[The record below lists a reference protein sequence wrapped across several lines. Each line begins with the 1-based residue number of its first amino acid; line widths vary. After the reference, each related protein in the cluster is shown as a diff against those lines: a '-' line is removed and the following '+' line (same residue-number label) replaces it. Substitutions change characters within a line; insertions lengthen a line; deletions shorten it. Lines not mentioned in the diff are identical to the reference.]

1 MFTPSKRVWVIIM
14 SFSISQVVLASTR
27 RSGCYSSRTR
37 SSAFALHHAL
47 ERRRPFASFLAA
59 ANNNNNNDNNEANLE
74 HLRRKIIETNG
85 GVPINV
91 QSPKQVSTAV
101 FGAPQ
106 AANKS
111 VLQEAASSQSA
122 LSQEKRMLAQ
132 LILEYRSLLQ
142 FQKRNASTASTVE
155 IEDEEDE
162 DEEAP
167 RVSSKSTTRNKHTKV
182 QTSHEQLV
190 ESLFASPGSKLDP
203 YWREP
208 LLQLSKSTSRNLVKQ
223 LDPDLCPMGYNPN
236 ATPNSRGGTSSASS
250 LSSQSRRGTFISY
263 YREQKELYPQCVV
276 LIRCGDF
283 YECYGLDAIL
293 LVEHVGLNSMAG
305 KARAGCP
312 YRNVQATVDG
322 LTQQGYVIDLEV
334 VFFFNAFCVA
344 RDLTK
349 SPPLVRL
356 YFSGLVLPSTRKL
369 ELLLRTS

>member
-1 MFTPSKRVWVIIM
+1 M
-14 SFSISQVVLASTR
+14 SFSISQVVLASSR
-27 RSGCYSSRTR
+27 RSGCYSSRTH

-59 ANNNNNNDNNEANLE
+59 ADNNNNNDNNEANLE

-155 IEDEEDE
+155 IEDEE
-162 DEEAP
+162 AP
-167 RVSSKSTTRNKHTKV
+167 RVSSRSKTRNKHTKV

-223 LDPDLCPMGYNPN
+223 LDPDLCPLAFAP
-236 ATPNSRGGTSSASS
+236 AFA
-250 LSSQSRRGTFISY
+250 LSFAA
-263 YREQKELYPQCVV
+263 
-276 LIRCGDF
+276 RC
-283 YECYGLDAIL
+283 
-293 LVEHVGLNSMAG
+293 
-305 KARAGCP
+305 
-312 YRNVQATVDG
+312 
-322 LTQQGYVIDLEV
+322 
-334 VFFFNAFCVA
+334 
-344 RDLTK
+344 
-349 SPPLVRL
+349 
-356 YFSGLVLPSTRKL
+356 
-369 ELLLRTS
+369 